1 MVSKKFN
8 MTESIIKILKKLKNN
23 IEKYSVVCNY
33 YKDGGK
39 VI

>member
-1 MVSKKFN
+1 

-33 YKDGGK
+33 YKDGK
-39 VI
+39 VV